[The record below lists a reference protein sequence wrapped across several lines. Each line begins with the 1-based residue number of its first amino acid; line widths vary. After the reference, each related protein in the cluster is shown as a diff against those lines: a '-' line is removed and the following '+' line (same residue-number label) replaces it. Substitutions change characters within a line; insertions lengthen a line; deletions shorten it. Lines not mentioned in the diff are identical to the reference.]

1 MKENMK
7 AIIFLIADYINIRH
21 RRFKSQMKTGIY
33 QAVEFSFKNEKST
46 VNVKKRKNRS

>member
-21 RRFKSQMKTGIY
+21 RRYKSQMKTEIY
-33 QAVEFSFKNEKST
+33 IKQLNLALKMKNQPLM
-46 VNVKKRKNRS
+46 